1 MSEKKS
7 KRIFFIM
14 YGLVV
19 LILLLF
25 SSCST
30 SQLTQKQI
38 QINYELDKLHIEYRY
53 KTDSLY
59 NEFYKKETKLN
70 DSLNELLY
78 YVEEDTFNGNLD
90 SVVSLIYVELIN
102 EMIDNCE
109 NCDEID

>member
-7 KRIFFIM
+7 KRIFFVM

-25 SSCST
+25 SSCGT

-38 QINYELDKLHIEYRY
+38 QINYELDKLYIDYRY

-70 DSLNELLY
+70 NNLDDLLY
-78 YVEEDTFNGNLD
+78 YIEEDTFNGNLD
-90 SVVSLIYVELIN
+90 SVVSVLYIELIS
-102 EMIDNCE
+102 EIIDNCE